1 MDCQDSS
8 KGDVAG
14 RVGRRWLSK
23 NVPQS
28 VDEMYTQFSDDQ
40 KMKEGRRKGGRNIC
54 TACACACAS
63 EPYGRDSPSKKLPAL
78 PPKKAASSTESVRV
92 SSSLS
97 LSPFIAKKGERALC
111 QRFWHVLQNSE
122 LTWAKRKSCQIATW
136 FGCALRWTRG

>member
-1 MDCQDSS
+1 MNCQDSS

-111 QRFWHVLQNSE
+111 QVMARVTTQE
-122 LTWAKRKSCQIATW
+122 LTWPKEKVAKSQHGSGAR
-136 FGCALRWTRG
+136 

>member
-1 MDCQDSS
+1 MNCQDSS
-8 KGDVAG
+8 KGDIAG

-23 NVPQS
+23 NVPRS

-111 QRFWHVLQNSE
+111 QVMARVTTQE